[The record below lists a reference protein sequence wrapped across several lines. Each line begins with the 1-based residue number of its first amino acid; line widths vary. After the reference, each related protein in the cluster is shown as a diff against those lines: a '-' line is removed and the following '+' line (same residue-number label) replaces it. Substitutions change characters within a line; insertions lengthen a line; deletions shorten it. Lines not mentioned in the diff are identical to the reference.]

1 LISDSPI
8 KPPTTQSRLPDAVFI
23 HLGESPCSHLW
34 LNLSRTAKLFPD
46 IQTHLIIDSKVH
58 KKKIPGNVNV
68 IYWEESDS
76 TKDWEESRDLVFRRG
91 FWKYSINRLFAL
103 ECFHQILGSIPILHI
118 ESDIL
123 LLPNFPWERIS
134 KLGKCYW
141 QPYNS
146 ERDVASLLFSP
157 NLKTTT
163 ELKSKLMQF
172 LKLNPRH
179 TDMTILR
186 EISKVEG
193 RNIGY
198 FPILCN
204 DIPELFNKN
213 YEFDKDT
220 IVNRN
225 EKYFADGIFD
235 SAALGM
241 WLLGHDP
248 RNTYGKFLLHE
259 DSLIK
264 QGKTPI
270 DPRRVT
276 FQVSDEG
283 NLFANSSEEYS
294 PKVPVW
300 SLHVHSKEL
309 RLFDDRW
316 KHTLNKYVSLSKT
329 SPSLITEFRGKAVW
343 SMLRDNIATGTPL
356 RFIGGL
362 PFLHKLRFYAYK
374 TREFLKASYGK
385 RHK

>member
-1 LISDSPI
+1 M
-8 KPPTTQSRLPDAVFI
+8 PDAVFI
-23 HLGESPCSHLW
+23 HLGESPCAHLW
-34 LNLSRTAKLFPD
+34 LNLRRTAKLFPD

-58 KKKIPGNVNV
+58 KKKIPDNINV

-76 TKDWEESRDLVFRRG
+76 TKDWGKSRDLVFRRG
-91 FWKYSINRLFAL
+91 FWKHSINRLFAL
-103 ECFHQILGSIPILHI
+103 EYFHQVVGSIPILHI

-134 KLGKCYW
+134 TLGKCYW

-157 NLKTTT
+157 TLKTTI
-163 ELKSKLMQF
+163 ELKSKLIHF
-172 LKLNPRH
+172 LKLNPSH

-186 EISKVEG
+186 EIVKAEG
-193 RNIGY
+193 LNIGY

-213 YEFDKDT
+213 YEFYKDT
-220 IVNRN
+220 TVNRN
-225 EKYFADGIFD
+225 EKYFVDGIFD

-241 WLLGHDP
+241 WMLGHDP

-259 DSLIK
+259 DSLIT
-264 QGKTPI
+264 QGQTPV

-283 NLFANSSEEYS
+283 NLFANSSEEDS

-309 RLFDDRW
+309 SLFDDRW
-316 KHTLNKYVSLSKT
+316 KRTLNKYVSLSKT

-343 SMLRDNIATGTPL
+343 SMLRDNVATGTPL

-362 PFLHKLRFYAYK
+362 PFLHKLRFYAYRM
-374 TREFLKASYGK
+374 RESLKASYGK